1 MESIIRLTKVN
12 IAIGIITITIAGANA
27 IRRKQSSILSF
38 FITGFL
44 LVSIIKPATNQITI
58 TIIDNI
64 NPKFPSY
71 EGLTKL
77 K

>member
-1 MESIIRLTKVN
+1 MHFLLFFSLLNSNPFSNKILHLFDILFLMESIIRLTKVN
-12 IAIGIITITIAGANA
+12 IAIGI
-27 IRRKQSSILSF
+27 
-38 FITGFL
+38 
-44 LVSIIKPATNQITI
+44 ITI